1 MTKLLSLRHFRL
13 KTRMVLILGFIAIL
27 QAGALG
33 HFTIRYLDSVLHE
46 QIGQQAIRVA
56 KTIATSPD
64 VIRAVSDRDTA
75 FLQPLSLKMAQAA
88 QARFV
93 VIGDSQG
100 IRLAHLNPQ
109 RIGKSM
115 SDDDSDDNSQALLN
129 GKAYVALDKGSI
141 GWSMRGKAPIFS
153 TDGAQIIGIVSVG
166 YLLTE
171 VDAIVSRHQLSM
183 IVASTLAFLFSVIMA
198 LWFANHFRKAI
209 FDLEPE
215 QIGRLFHERNA
226 TLETVR
232 EGIVAIN
239 QHGIITTFNHAAIKT
254 LQLPADETYIGRHI
268 HDVLPDNGMLDVLE
282 SGEHHFDQEI
292 WLHDRNLIA
301 NRFPMVQDGV
311 VTGVVSSF
319 RLKNEVD
326 LVSRKL
332 TRIQQYAD
340 SLRSQSHEYNNK
352 LHTIAGLIQI
362 GAIEQAL
369 KVIGQETSS
378 HQSFIQTIMKATSD
392 SILAG
397 CLLGKYNRA
406 RELNLE
412 LAIDDDSQM
421 SDIPASLP
429 REQLVSIL
437 GNLIDNALEA
447 TLRHHGSGGMVLLSM
462 SDLGKELI
470 FEVNDQGPGIA
481 EGEQDKIFTR
491 GYTTKDVEGHGIGL
505 HLVKQLTEHLGGII
519 TVEPAEPSGS
529 RFTVYIPKSLRRS
542 DNATRHGQEEQQ

>member
-27 QAGALG
+27 QTGALG
-33 HFTIRYLDSVLHE
+33 QFTIRYLDSVLHE
-46 QIGQQAIRVA
+46 QIGQQAMRVA
-56 KTIATSPD
+56 QTIAASPD
-64 VIRAVSDRDTA
+64 VIRAVSEKNTV
-75 FLQPLSLKMAQAA
+75 FLQPLSIRMAQAA

-93 VIGDSQG
+93 VIGDEKG

-109 RIGKSM
+109 RLGKSM
-115 SDDDSDDNSQALLN
+115 SDDDTDDNSQALIH
-129 GKAYVALDKGSI
+129 GKSYIALDQGSI
-141 GWSMRGKAPIFS
+141 GWSIRGKAPIFS
-153 TDGAQIIGIVSVG
+153 ADGSQIIGIVSVG

-171 VDAIVSRHQLSM
+171 VDRIVSRHQLSM
-183 IVASTLAFLFSVIMA
+183 IVAITLAFLFSVLMA

-209 FDLEPE
+209 FNLEPE
-215 QIGRLFHERNA
+215 QIGRMFQERNA

-254 LQLPADETYIGRHI
+254 LQLPEDEVYIGRHI
-268 HDVLPDNGMLDVLE
+268 TDVLPDNGMLDVLK
-282 SGEHHFDQEI
+282 SGEHHFDKEI
-292 WLHDRNLIA
+292 WLHDHNLIA
-301 NRFPMVQDGV
+301 NRFPLIQNGE

-332 TRIQQYAD
+332 TRIQQYAE

-362 GAIEQAL
+362 GAVGQAL
-369 KVIGQETSS
+369 TLIGQETSS
-378 HQSFIQTIMKATSD
+378 HQSFIQTIMRATSD

-412 LAIDDDSQM
+412 LQIDENSQM
-421 SDIPASLP
+421 SDIPPALP

-447 TLRHHGSGGMVLLSM
+447 TLHHQGAGGIVILSM

-470 FEVNDQGPGIA
+470 FEVDDQGPGVPA
-481 EGEQDKIFTR
+481 GDEDKIFTR
-491 GYTTKDVEGHGIGL
+491 GYTTKNQEGHGIGL
-505 HLVKQLTEHLGGII
+505 HLVKQLTEHLGGLI

-542 DNATRHGQEEQQ
+542 DGAEHGSEEHQ

>member
-1 MTKLLSLRHFRL
+1 MLSLRHFRL
-13 KTRMVLILGFIAIL
+13 RTRMILILGLIAIL
-27 QAGALG
+27 QTGALG
-33 HFTIRYLDSVLHE
+33 QFTIRYLDSVLHE
-46 QIGQQAIRVA
+46 QIGQQAMRVA
-56 KTIATSPD
+56 QTIAASPD
-64 VIRAVSDRDTA
+64 VIRAVSEKNTA
-75 FLQPLSLKMAQAA
+75 FLQPLSIRMAQAA

-93 VIGDSQG
+93 VIGDEKG

-109 RIGKSM
+109 RLGKSM
-115 SDDDSDDNSQALLN
+115 SDDDTDDNSQALIH
-129 GKAYVALDKGSI
+129 GKSYVALDQGSI
-141 GWSMRGKAPIFS
+141 GWSIRGKAPVFS
-153 TDGAQIIGIVSVG
+153 ADGSRIIGIVSVG

-171 VDAIVSRHQLSM
+171 VDSIVSRHQLSM
-183 IVASTLAFLFSVIMA
+183 IVAITLAFLFSVLMA
-198 LWFANHFRKAI
+198 LWFADHFRKAI
-209 FDLEPE
+209 FNLEPE
-215 QIGRLFHERNA
+215 QIGRMFQERNA

-254 LQLPADETYIGRHI
+254 LQLPEDEVYIGRHI
-268 HDVLPDNGMLDVLE
+268 TDVLPDNGMLAVLK
-282 SGEHHFDQEI
+282 SGEHHFDKEI
-292 WLHDRNLIA
+292 WLHDHNLIA
-301 NRFPMVQDGV
+301 NRFPLIQNSE

-332 TRIQQYAD
+332 TRIQQYAE

-362 GAIEQAL
+362 GAVEQAL
-369 KVIGQETSS
+369 NLIGQETSS
-378 HQSFIQTIMKATSD
+378 HQSFIQTIMRATSD

-412 LAIDDDSQM
+412 LQIEDNSQM
-421 SDIPASLP
+421 SDIPPALP

-447 TLRHHGSGGMVLLSM
+447 TLHHQGSGGIVTLSM
-462 SDLGKELI
+462 SDFGKELI
-470 FEVNDQGPGIA
+470 FEVDDQGPGVPA
-481 EGEQDKIFTR
+481 GDEDKIFTR
-491 GYTTKDVEGHGIGL
+491 GYTTKNKEGHGIGL
-505 HLVKQLTEHLGGII
+505 HLVKQLTEHLGGFI

-529 RFTVYIPKSLRRS
+529 RFTVYIPKSLRHADS
-542 DNATRHGQEEQQ
+542 AVHGSEEHQ

>member
-27 QAGALG
+27 QTGALG
-33 HFTIRYLDSVLHE
+33 HFTIQYLDKVLHE
-46 QIGQQAIRVA
+46 QIGQQAMRVA
-56 KTIATSPD
+56 QTIASSPD
-64 VIRAVSDRDTA
+64 VIRAVSEKDSA
-75 FLQPLSLKMAQAA
+75 FLLPLSLKLAQAA

-109 RIGKSM
+109 RLGKSM
-115 SDDDSDDNSQALLN
+115 SDDDTDDNSRALIQ
-129 GKAYVALDKGSI
+129 GQSYVALDKGSI
-141 GWSMRGKAPIFS
+141 GWSIRGKAPVFS
-153 TDGAQIIGIVSVG
+153 ADGTQIIGIISVG

-171 VDAIVSRHQLSM
+171 VDSIVSRHQLSM
-183 IVASTLAFLFSVIMA
+183 IVAITLALLFSVLTA

-209 FDLEPE
+209 FNLEPE
-215 QIGRLFHERNA
+215 QIGRTFQERNA

-239 QHGIITTFNHAAIKT
+239 QRGIITTFNHAAIKT
-254 LQLPADETYIGRHI
+254 LHLPEDEEYIGRHI
-268 HDVLPDNGMLDVLE
+268 TDVLPDNGMLDVLE
-282 SGEHHFDQEI
+282 SGEHHFDKEI
-292 WLHDRNLIA
+292 WLHDHNLIA
-301 NRFPMVQDGV
+301 NRFPLVQNGV
-311 VTGVVSSF
+311 VNGVVSSF

-369 KVIGQETSS
+369 NVIGQETSS
-378 HQSFIQTIMKATSD
+378 HQSFIQTIMRATSD

-412 LAIDDDSQM
+412 LRIEEDSQM
-421 SDIPASLP
+421 SDIPPALP

-447 TLRHHGSGGMVLLSM
+447 TLHEHGAGGVVTISM

-470 FEVNDQGPGIA
+470 FEVNDQGRGSHRRM
-481 EGEQDKIFTR
+481 KI
-491 GYTTKDVEGHGIGL
+491 
-505 HLVKQLTEHLGGII
+505 
-519 TVEPAEPSGS
+519 
-529 RFTVYIPKSLRRS
+529 KSLPA
-542 DNATRHGQEEQQ
+542 ATPLRIKKGMASVFI

>member
-13 KTRMVLILGFIAIL
+13 RTRMILILGLIAIL
-27 QAGALG
+27 QTGALG
-33 HFTIRYLDSVLHE
+33 QFTIRYLDSVLHE
-46 QIGQQAIRVA
+46 QIGQQAMRVA
-56 KTIATSPD
+56 QTIAASPD
-64 VIRAVSDRDTA
+64 VIRAVSEKNTA
-75 FLQPLSLKMAQAA
+75 FLQPLSIRMAQAA

-93 VIGDSQG
+93 VIGDEKG

-109 RIGKSM
+109 RLGKSM
-115 SDDDSDDNSQALLN
+115 SDDDTDDNSQALIH
-129 GKAYVALDKGSI
+129 GKSYVALDQGSI
-141 GWSMRGKAPIFS
+141 GWSIRGKAPVFS
-153 TDGAQIIGIVSVG
+153 ADGSRIIGIVSVG

-171 VDAIVSRHQLSM
+171 VDSIVSRHQLSM
-183 IVASTLAFLFSVIMA
+183 IVAITLAFLFSVLMA
-198 LWFANHFRKAI
+198 LWFADHFRKAI
-209 FDLEPE
+209 FNLEPE
-215 QIGRLFHERNA
+215 QIGRMFQERNA

-254 LQLPADETYIGRHI
+254 LQLPEDEVYIGRHI
-268 HDVLPDNGMLDVLE
+268 TDVLPDNGMLAVLK
-282 SGEHHFDQEI
+282 SGEHHFDKEI
-292 WLHDRNLIA
+292 WLHDHNLIA
-301 NRFPMVQDGV
+301 NRFPLIQNSE

-332 TRIQQYAD
+332 TRIQQYAE

-362 GAIEQAL
+362 GAVEQAL
-369 KVIGQETSS
+369 NLIGQETSS
-378 HQSFIQTIMKATSD
+378 HQSFIQTIMRATSD

-412 LAIDDDSQM
+412 LQIEDNSQM
-421 SDIPASLP
+421 SDIPPALP

-447 TLRHHGSGGMVLLSM
+447 TLHHQGSGGIVTLSM
-462 SDLGKELI
+462 SDFGKELI
-470 FEVNDQGPGIA
+470 FEVDDQGPGVPA
-481 EGEQDKIFTR
+481 GDEDKIFTR
-491 GYTTKDVEGHGIGL
+491 GYTTKNKEGHGIGL
-505 HLVKQLTEHLGGII
+505 HLVKQLTEHLGGFI

-529 RFTVYIPKSLRRS
+529 RFTVYIPKSLRHADS
-542 DNATRHGQEEQQ
+542 AVHGSEEHQ